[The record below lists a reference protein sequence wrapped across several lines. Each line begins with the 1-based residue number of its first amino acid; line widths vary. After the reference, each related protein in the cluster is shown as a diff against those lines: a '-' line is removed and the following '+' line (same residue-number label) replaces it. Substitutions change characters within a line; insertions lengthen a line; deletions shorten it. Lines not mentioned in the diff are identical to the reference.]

1 LIIEKIFENYFEDDF
16 FEIELLNIGNAN
28 YVTKNES
35 FQIQIFDGEGYLMN
49 RKLDDLLYETTNS
62 MNVKNFS
69 MSKEIVSSETTYNF
83 ELSVDLIPTQGLI
96 LIFCLEN

>member
-1 LIIEKIFENYFEDDF
+1 
-16 FEIELLNIGNAN
+16 
-28 YVTKNES
+28 
-35 FQIQIFDGEGYLMN
+35 MN